1 MDFAQRAHNHNYRL
15 DPICRSRADLDA
27 YKLFMASV
35 IFNWR
40 PNAQVTFQLTNRTKS
55 VRLADIISM
64 AELREQ
70 LDYAQGLKFSP
81 SEMIHIRG
89 QSYYGY
95 QNLFSDAFLGHLG
108 ASKLPD
114 YELSVDEESGQFILK
129 SSGNWLD
136 VMFWEI
142 HFLTIV
148 NELYARAQM
157 RQLSKAQLD
166 MMYARGKCRLYS
178 KIERIARE
186 APDLTIS
193 EFGTRRRH
201 SFLWQRWVIEAMRD
215 VLGASFVGTS
225 NVLHAMQLG
234 LETKGTVAH
243 EMSMVAAALAAPDGP
258 EAIRRSQY
266 EVLRQVQSVLPERL
280 RVFLPDTFG
289 TTQFLDGFPD
299 DLLPQAWVG
308 YRPDSKEPFEAGEEA
323 IRFWQRVGSDPAKK
337 LCIFSDGL
345 DVDLPGEPGNGHDM
359 IAIHK
364 HFRGRLGD
372 TYGWG
377 TNATNSFA
385 GTVPGHPDLMAPIS
399 IVAKAVE
406 ANGIA
411 TVKISDNPAKASS
424 IDPEELKRYLE
435 IFGVAGIGKA
445 TTTKV

>member
-1 MDFAQRAHNHNYRL
+1 MDFAQRAHNHNYKL
-15 DPICRSRADLDA
+15 DPIARSRADTDA
-27 YKLFMASV
+27 YKLFMGSV
-35 IFNWR
+35 IFEKH
-40 PNAQVTFQLTNRTKS
+40 PLTQVAFQLTNRTKS
-55 VRLADIISM
+55 VRLADFFSL
-64 AELREQ
+64 AELKEQ
-70 LDYAQGLKFSP
+70 LDYTQALTFTP

-95 QNLFSDAFLGHLG
+95 QNLFSDAFLGHLA

-114 YELSVDEESGQFILK
+114 YELSVDEETGQFILR
-129 SSGNWLD
+129 SEGTWLAASG
-136 VMFWEI
+136 WEI

-178 KIERIARE
+178 KLERLAKE

-215 VLGASFVGTS
+215 VLGKNFVGTS

-243 EMSMVAAALAAPDGP
+243 ELSMVEAALAAGDGP
-258 EAIRRSQY
+258 EAIRNSQY
-266 EVLRQVQSVLPERL
+266 DVLRHVQSVLPERL

-289 TTQFLDGFPD
+289 TTQFLDGFPS
-299 DLLPQAWVG
+299 DLLPQAWAG
-308 YRPDSKEPFEAGEEA
+308 YRPDSKEPIEAGEEA

-359 IAIHK
+359 IAIHQ

-377 TNATNSFA
+377 TNATNAFA
-385 GTVPGHPDLMAPIS
+385 GTVPGRPELMAPIS
-399 IVAKAVE
+399 IVAKAVS
-406 ANGIA
+406 ANGRA

-424 IDPEELKRYLE
+424 IDPDELARYLE
-435 IFGVAGIGKA
+435 IFGVKGIGEAK
-445 TTTKV
+445 TTKV